1 MAGRHN
7 IVIVAQNPVLLTTLV
22 SWVEAAGYQVAAAR
36 SFKEGRVALEKMPA
50 VLITELKLGEYNGLH
65 LSLRARTAGV
75 PSVVI
80 GPDDP
85 VLIRDADELGAIYL
99 TPTIHRHRILDLLAE
114 HTEPSAENGENSRFS
129 WKSEFERAVGR
140 RRHLALN

>member
-1 MAGRHN
+1 MAGRQN

-36 SFKEGRVALEKMPA
+36 SFKEGRIALEKMPA

-99 TPTIHRHRILDLLAE
+99 
-114 HTEPSAENGENSRFS
+114 
-129 WKSEFERAVGR
+129 
-140 RRHLALN
+140 